1 MSDTVLEK
9 LKRVSHAPGVYL
21 MKDDRGVIIYV
32 GKARDLRK
40 RLASYFNNSN
50 QWNMKVGVL
59 SQKISDFDT
68 IVTRTEKEALIL
80 ESNLIKRHKPRYN
93 VVLKD
98 DKRYPSLRLDPTS
111 PYPNITIVRKPQKD
125 GALYFGPYASAQ
137 AVRETLNIVNK
148 AFKLRKCKAR
158 NFENRTRPCLHCQMQ
173 RCMAP
178 CCMDVNPDVYH
189 QMVTEAILFL
199 KGRTPD
205 LIRKIKSEM
214 VASAEKQDYERAAR
228 LRDKMFALEKTIEK
242 QVAVTT
248 DFKDRD
254 VVAIARSTDI
264 SIITL
269 LVVRGGYFTGMRHF
283 DFSETM
289 ATDDEIIGTFIR
301 QYYERS
307 PAIPKEILVSLPIED
322 TALLEE
328 WVKSLRTGRV
338 RILAPKRGEKA
349 RLISIGLQNAEKEL
363 KERKAARATETER
376 LKRLQKRLRLQNIP
390 RHIECFDNSNISGM
404 SPVAAMVKFKNGKS
418 DKSGYRKY
426 GIKTVKTHDDYAYMA
441 EVMKRRYG
449 KGEASEPFPHLL
461 MVDGGKGQLNIAMAV
476 LDDLG
481 LRGTFDVIG
490 IAKKDEKK
498 NETDDKIYKPG
509 RTNPIT
515 FGREGDLLLFLQ
527 RIRDEAHRFAVTFH
541 RKRRKK
547 TAFRSMLD
555 DIPGIGK
562 KRKEVLLKHFGSIE
576 KIRAATLE
584 ELSGLPGMTH
594 SAADAVKSFRNPSSL
609 RDP

>member
-1 MSDTVLEK
+1 MSDVIIEK
-9 LKRVSHAPGVYL
+9 LKRVSHSPGVYL
-21 MKDDRGVIIYV
+21 MKDVQGEIIYV

-40 RLASYFNNSN
+40 RLASYFKNSN

-59 SQKISDFDT
+59 SQKISTFDT

-80 ESNLIKRHKPRYN
+80 ESNLIKRHRPRYN

-98 DKRYPSLRLDPTS
+98 DKRYPSLRLNPNT

-148 AFKLRKCKAR
+148 AFKLRKCKAKDFTKR
-158 NFENRTRPCLHCQMQ
+158 SRPCLHCQMQ

-178 CCMDVNPDVYH
+178 CCMDVNPEFYNDLVK
-189 QMVTEAILFL
+189 EAILFL

-205 LIRKIKSEM
+205 LIRKIKTEM
-214 VASAEKQDYERAAR
+214 VSLAEKQDYERAAR

-254 VVAIARSTDI
+254 IVTIARSTEI
-264 SIITL
+264 SLITL
-269 LVVRGGYFTGMRHF
+269 LVVRGGYLTGMRHF

-289 ATDDEIIGTFIR
+289 AADDEVIRAFIR
-301 QYYERS
+301 QYYENAPS
-307 PAIPKEILVSLPIED
+307 IPKEILVSVPIED
-322 TALLEE
+322 AALLEE
-328 WVKSLRTGRV
+328 WVSNLKESRV

-363 KERKAARATETER
+363 KEREATRAAETDR
-376 LKRLQKRLRLQNIP
+376 LVRLQKRLRLQNFP
-390 RHIECFDNSNISGM
+390 KHIECFDNSNISGT
-404 SPVAAMVKFKNGKS
+404 SPVAAMVKFKNGKP

-426 GIKTVKTHDDYAYMA
+426 GIKTVVTHDDYAYMA
-441 EVMKRRYG
+441 EVMNRRYG
-449 KGEASEPFPHLL
+449 KGDESKPYPDLL
-461 MVDGGKGQLNIAMAV
+461 MVDGGKGQLNIAISI
-476 LDDLG
+476 LKELC
-481 LRGTFDVIG
+481 LNGTFDVIS
-490 IAKKDEKK
+490 IAKRDEKK
-498 NETDDKIYKPG
+498 NQPEDKIYKPG
-509 RTNPIT
+509 RTNPIM

-527 RIRDEAHRFAVTFH
+527 RIRDEAHRFAITFH

-547 TAFRSMLD
+547 TAFRSVLD
-555 DIPGIGK
+555 EIPGIGK

-584 ELSGLPGMTH
+584 ELCGLPGMTQ
-594 SAADAVKSFRNPSSL
+594 SAAEAVKSFRNP
-609 RDP
+609 